1 MNRLLSYLVG
11 LAVFCTIAGCGKS
24 KDEPLP
30 EPAPSGSSLEFE
42 NNVTPTLVADAEG
55 GISTLTFIASGE
67 WTAEVNAVTRTVDWV
82 KVSPA
87 SGGAGMVNLQITT
100 QPNDTY
106 DERNAAI
113 RLCSG
118 STQKVVTI
126 TQKQKD
132 GLLLTSNKVELD
144 ATGGEFVVELK
155 ANVTVTAEI
164 DEAARSWLTAIATRG
179 LTSSMLRFTAA
190 ENEDLKPRQAVI
202 ILKGND
208 LTEKVTVYQ
217 TGKDPSIVL
226 SQKEYTVSSIG
237 ETIQV
242 ELKSNTAYKV
252 VMPADAPWISEVNTR
267 SFSAYTHYYWV
278 APNDTYDTRTA
289 EIRFVDEVN
298 GLEEKVIV
306 MQMQQDAILVA
317 QNEYIV
323 EAAGGTLDFSV
334 NANVD
339 FTVETSVD
347 WIQQVG
353 TRGLVGKQ
361 LSFSITENTNEV
373 SRRGLIT
380 IRSGELIQE
389 IWVTQEPR
397 EESKEY
403 YIKILSAPMEVL
415 STDAQHFEI
424 KVESNTDN
432 VYMNMSFVDWLWMES
447 SSREES
453 VWTYTFTLQ
462 KNVSEMRSV
471 DLNFVNE
478 IHGLWE
484 TVTVTQGGSDDADVD
499 SGIEELPTEEW

>member
-24 KDEPLP
+24 RDEPLP

-87 SGGAGMVNLQITT
+87 SGEAGMVNLQITT

-155 ANVTVTAEI
+155 ANVIVTAEI

-252 VMPADAPWISEVNTR
+252 VMPADAPWVSEVNTR

-389 IWVTQEPR
+389 ILITQEGVFKPYLRVSPKEFTVPAKGGYIEFAVEANVEVDVISSASWCYWMGENPYTVIIEPYDQPLQRKAEILVECPEYGLSEVVQVTQ
-397 EESKEY
+397 KGV
-403 YIKILSAPMEVL
+403 IGA
-415 STDAQHFEI
+415 
-424 KVESNTDN
+424 
-432 VYMNMSFVDWLWMES
+432 DW
-447 SSREES
+447 
-453 VWTYTFTLQ
+453 
-462 KNVSEMRSV
+462 
-471 DLNFVNE
+471 
-478 IHGLWE
+478 
-484 TVTVTQGGSDDADVD
+484 
-499 SGIEELPTEEW
+499 GIEDMPTEEW